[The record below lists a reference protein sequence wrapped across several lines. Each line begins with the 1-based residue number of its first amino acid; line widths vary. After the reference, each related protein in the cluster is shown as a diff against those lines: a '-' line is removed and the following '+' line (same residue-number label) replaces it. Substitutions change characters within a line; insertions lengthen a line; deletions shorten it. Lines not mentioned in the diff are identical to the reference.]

1 MEAAAKNDGV
11 LQPFRG
17 PEEARDAVD
26 PEVTAAPEISIVSPL
41 HNERASLG
49 LLLDECRAVLDDP
62 ALDWSALGI
71 EAGSAAPRWEIV
83 FVDDGSNDGSWRM
96 IEELAAKHDNVRAFR
111 LRRNLGKSA
120 ALQVGFSHCRA
131 PVVISL
137 DADLQDDPREIPR
150 MIGLLGAG
158 YDLVSGWKRKR
169 HDSGARVAASR
180 VFNFAVRRLWGLQL
194 HDFNCGFKAY
204 RAEVVRDVRIY
215 GELHRFI
222 PVVAAF
228 KGFRVGE
235 IEVAH
240 RPRRFGR
247 SRYGWGRAFR
257 GLMDLL
263 TVLFLTRF
271 DMRPAHFFGL
281 PGALLITVGMSCVAY
296 VSYLRIVYGE
306 ILGRHPLLIFGV
318 LCSLA
323 GLQLVTSGFLGEMLA
338 AHLPRDE
345 ESTVVRARLG

>member
-1 MEAAAKNDGV
+1 M
-11 LQPFRG
+11 
-17 PEEARDAVD
+17 AVD
-26 PEVTAAPEISIVSPL
+26 DTADLEAVAGPDISIVSPL

-49 LLLDECRAVLDDP
+49 LLLEECCAVLDD
-62 ALDWSALGI
+62 ATLDWSALGTLA
-71 EAGSAAPRWEIV
+71 AGVAPRWEII
-83 FVDDGSNDGSWRM
+83 FVDDGSNDGSWRL
-96 IEELAAKHDNVRAFR
+96 IEELAARCGNVRAFC
-111 LRRNLGKSA
+111 LRRNSGKSA

-150 MIGLLGAG
+150 MVALLGAG

-169 HDSGARVAASR
+169 RDSPARVAASR
-180 VFNFAVRRLWGLQL
+180 AFNFAVRRFWGLEL

-204 RAEVVRDVRIY
+204 RAEVVRNMRIY

-240 RPRRFGR
+240 RPRRFGH

-281 PGALLITVGMSCVAY
+281 PGALLLTVGMSCVAY
-296 VSYLRIVYGE
+296 VSYLRLAYGE
-306 ILGRHPLLIFGV
+306 ILERHPLLIFGV

-345 ESTVVRARLG
+345 NSTVIRARL

>member
-1 MEAAAKNDGV
+1 MSLAAD
-11 LQPFRG
+11 
-17 PEEARDAVD
+17 RDAVVR
-26 PEVTAAPEISIVSPL
+26 PLREESAGGEEHVAPGPCPEISIVSPL
-41 HNERASLG
+41 HNERQSLEM
-49 LLLDECRAVLDDP
+49 LLEECRAVLEDP
-62 ALDWSALGI
+62 AQDWSALDLEDGRTTP
-71 EAGSAAPRWEIV
+71 SWELV
-83 FVDDGSNDGSWRM
+83 FVDDGSNDGSWSLIRD
-96 IEELAAKHDNVRAFR
+96 LAERNPEVHGLR

-120 ALQVGFSHCRA
+120 ALQVGFSHARA

-150 MIGLLGAG
+150 MVRLLGAG

-169 HDSGARVAASR
+169 HDSRARVAASR
-180 VFNFAVRRLWGLQL
+180 VFNFAVRRLYGVEL

-204 RAEVVRDVRIY
+204 RADVVRDVRIY

-240 RPRRFGR
+240 RSRRFGR

-257 GLMDLL
+257 GMMDLL

-271 DMRPAHFFGL
+271 HMRPAHFFGL
-281 PGALLITVGMSCVAY
+281 PGALLMSVGIGCVGYVAWLRLAY
-296 VSYLRIVYGE
+296 GQIFS
-306 ILGRHPLLIFGV
+306 RHPLLIFGV
-318 LCSLA
+318 LLSLA

-338 AHLPRDE
+338 AQLPRDDD
-345 ESTVVRARLG
+345 SASVRERVG

>member
-1 MEAAAKNDGV
+1 MGSAAGREAVVRPLVEHGAGGAETLSPV
-11 LQPFRG
+11 ER
-17 PEEARDAVD
+17 
-26 PEVTAAPEISIVSPL
+26 PEISIVSPL
-41 HNERASLG
+41 HNERQSLEM
-49 LLLDECRAVLDDP
+49 LFEECRAVLEDP
-62 ALDWSALGI
+62 DQDWSALALDEGRRTP
-71 EAGSAAPRWEIV
+71 SWELV
-83 FVDDGSNDGSWRM
+83 FVDDGSNDGSWSL
-96 IEELAAKHDNVRAFR
+96 ISDLAERYPEVRGFR

-120 ALQVGFSHCRA
+120 ALQVGFSHSRA

-150 MIGLLGAG
+150 MVRLLGSG

-169 HDSGARVAASR
+169 HDSKSRVVASR
-180 VFNFAVRRLWGLQL
+180 VFNFVLRRLYGVEL

-204 RAEVVRDVRIY
+204 RADVVRDVHIY

-228 KGFRVGE
+228 KGFHVGE

-240 RPRRFGR
+240 RSRRFGR
-247 SRYGWGRAFR
+247 SRYGWSRAFR
-257 GLMDLL
+257 GMMDLL

-281 PGALLITVGMSCVAY
+281 PGALLMSVGVGCVGYVAWLRLAY
-296 VSYLRIVYGE
+296 GQIFS
-306 ILGRHPLLIFGV
+306 RHPLLIFGV
-318 LCSLA
+318 LLSLA

-345 ESTVVRARLG
+345 DSTVLRERVG